1 MVFKSPD
8 LRTMKSF
15 HSFDKSIAALT
26 LTLCFT
32 GCASA
37 TLQVAKEISATPT
50 QPISLTLVV
59 AQDVQLS
66 AEDMSALRARLV
78 DSLAWEGG
86 LRVGTNDKFKVI
98 GTVTQ
103 YEPGSPFLRPLA
115 PGYFDSTWVVLD
127 EHDGEIGKARINGS
141 IYVGKYGDSYDKVL
155 EKVGERLSEFLTK
168 KYEAPR
174 PTK

>member
-1 MVFKSPD
+1 
-8 LRTMKSF
+8 MKSF
-15 HSFDKSIAALT
+15 HGFFELIAALI
-26 LTLCFT
+26 LIICLS

-37 TLQVAKEISATPT
+37 TLQIEKEVPAPPT
-50 QPISLTLVV
+50 QPISLILG
-59 AQDVQLS
+59 AAEGVQLS
-66 AEDMSALRARLV
+66 AEDMNNLRAMIV

-86 LRVGTNDKFKVI
+86 LRVGSNNQFKVI
-98 GTVTQ
+98 GTVTR
-103 YEPGSPFLRPLA
+103 YDPGVRFLRPFFG

-141 IYVGKYGDSYDKVL
+141 IYAGKYGGSYDKVL

-168 KYEAPR
+168 KHEAPR